1 MSEENKGVVDEEFGM
16 NPPEVAETDPKPE
29 ETSQVAKIYSFED
42 VKAKLEKE
50 KTDKLTPKTDGLI
63 DKTIEYFEKR
73 CSEDSGLTQDIMQ
86 EHKTWAKCYKFCE
99 ARAKKKASSGSHGIA
114 IEGEELLEWIEDYYR
129 KDDKAEAEKEAKEAA
144 ERKKKAEESRRKRQ
158 RRKGQRTA
166 KRKLLLKKI
175 NRKRNPSRT
184 RPRNLSPNP
193 KRATR
198 LTVRWICSRCL
209 DKGAG

>member
-1 MSEENKGVVDEEFGM
+1 MSEENKVVVDEEFGM
-16 NPPEVAETDPKPE
+16 NPPEIAETDPKPE

-99 ARAKKKASSGSHGIA
+99 ARAKKKASSGSHGVA

-144 ERKKKAEESRRKRQ
+144 ERKKKAEESRRKREEE
-158 RRKGQRTA
+158 A
-166 KRKLLLKKI
+166 KKKRAE
-175 NRKRNPSRT
+175 NRKKKATAEKDKPEEK
-184 RPRNLSPNP
+184 P
-193 KRATR
+193 KQDETPKPKPKPKKSDQIDGQMD
-198 LTVRWICSRCL
+198 LFSMF
-209 DKGAG
+209 G